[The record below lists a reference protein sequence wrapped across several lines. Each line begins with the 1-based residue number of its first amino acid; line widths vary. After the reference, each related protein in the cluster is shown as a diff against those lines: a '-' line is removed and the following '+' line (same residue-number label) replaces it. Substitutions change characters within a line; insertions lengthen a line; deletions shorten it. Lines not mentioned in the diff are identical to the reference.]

1 MKSAASITMAPAPI
15 RPVAVYG
22 NAIAK
27 ETNEQSSVQI
37 GNIGAKKASV
47 NISSNISSGKTTN
60 IISSDIGN
68 HSSRSS
74 SSSSAVLNLSSVSNS
89 GVNGSRT
96 TRIDSL
102 ELSDGELGM
111 TGSGSHVIGAT
122 ESEEHASAFRP
133 KAPTGKKYPQ
143 LGQGPLTKKY
153 SESEDEGEKD
163 GSKHAPGKS
172 SG

>member
-47 NISSNISSGKTTN
+47 NISSNMSSSKTTN
-60 IISSDIGN
+60 IISSGIGN
-68 HSSRSS
+68 QSS
-74 SSSSAVLNLSSVSNS
+74 SSISSSAVLNLSSASNA